1 MPLSPQLLQ
10 PPGPKGRA
18 LLHSLFMI
26 KRDRLAFVLDAGER
40 YGDIVGF
47 GMGQRKVFLLRH
59 PEHIRYVLSENPANY
74 RKGLGIEE
82 ARPLLGYGLLSSD
95 GEVWTRQRRLLQA
108 AFHADRLDNYRKII
122 VAAAEKMASRWRTG
136 TTIDAAHQMTLLTV
150 SIVGQ
155 TLLGIDL
162 EDQAEDIA
170 MDLHT
175 LTSDAMARMSRIVPI
190 PRSLPLPSNVR
201 AARALR
207 RMEARV
213 SRMIDERRSHP
224 TNSGDLLS
232 VLVETEA
239 ANGGR
244 RQVRDELMTALVA
257 GHETTAAALSWA
269 WRLLSQHPEV
279 SERLREELQTVL
291 GDEEPTMAT
300 LPKLVYTRAVI
311 EETIRLYPPVWLLP
325 RKNIQADTIGSFH
338 VPPQS
343 EVLLCLYSMHRHPAF
358 WDEPDR
364 FMPERFLRDKS
375 ARHFAAYLPF
385 GAGPRTCIGSR
396 LGLMEATLVLAILAR
411 RFRAEAVP
419 GRAVHAEASLSLH
432 ARNGV
437 PVTIRQVAPAL
448 SALACR

>member
-1 MPLSPQLLQ
+1 MAQ

-18 LLHSLFMI
+18 LLHSLLTI
-26 KRDRLAFVLDAGER
+26 KRDRLAFVLEAGER
-40 YGDIVGF
+40 YGDVVGF

-59 PEHIRYVLSENPANY
+59 PEHIRYVLAENPANY

-95 GEVWTRQRRLLQA
+95 GELWTRQRRLLQA
-108 AFHADRLDNYRKII
+108 AFHAGRLDSYRQII
-122 VAAAEKMASRWRTG
+122 VAASEKMAAQWRTG
-136 TTIDAAHQMTLLTV
+136 ATIDAAREMTRLTV
-150 SIVGQ
+150 TIVGQ

-162 EDQAEDIA
+162 EEEAEDIA
-170 MDLHT
+170 TDLHT
-175 LTSDAMARMSRIVPI
+175 LTSEAMARMSRIVPI
-190 PRSLPLPSNVR
+190 PRGVPLPSNLR

-224 TNSGDLLS
+224 TDGADLLS
-232 VLVETEA
+232 VLIETEA

-244 RQVRDELMTALVA
+244 QQVRDELMTALVA

-279 SERLREELQTVL
+279 AERLQEELETVL
-291 GDEEPTMAT
+291 GSEEPTMAT
-300 LPKLVYTRAVI
+300 LPKLAYTKAVI

-325 RKNIQADTIGSFH
+325 RKNIAADTIGTFH

-358 WDEPDR
+358 WDQPDR
-364 FMPERFLRDKS
+364 FLPERFLRDKN

-411 RFRAEAVP
+411 RFRAEAIP
-419 GRAVHAEASLSLH
+419 GKPVHAEASLSLH

-437 PVTIRQVAPAL
+437 PVTIRQVAPARAAFA
-448 SALACR
+448 SR

>member
-1 MPLSPQLLQ
+1 MPVPMPQ
-10 PPGPKGRA
+10 PPGPKCRA
-18 LLHSLFMI
+18 LVHSLLMI
-26 KRDRLAFVLDAGER
+26 KRDRLAFVLDAGKR

-47 GMGQRKVFLLRH
+47 GMGRRKVFLLRH
-59 PEHIRYVLSENPANY
+59 PEHIRYVLSENPANF

-95 GEVWTRQRRLLQA
+95 GEIWTRQRRLLQA
-108 AFHADRLDNYRKII
+108 AFHADRLDSYRKII
-122 VAAAEKMASRWRTG
+122 VAAAEKMASRWRTD
-136 TTIDAAHQMTLLTV
+136 TTIDAAHEMTLLTV

-162 EDQAEDIA
+162 DSQAEGIA
-170 MDLHT
+170 RDLHT
-175 LTSDAMARMSRIVPI
+175 LTADAMARMSSIVPI
-190 PRSLPLPSNVR
+190 PRRVPTPANLR

-207 RMEARV
+207 RMETRV
-213 SRMIDERRSHP
+213 NRMIDERRSHP
-224 TNSGDLLS
+224 TGGGDMLS
-232 VLVETEA
+232 LLVETQD

-244 RQVRDELMTALVA
+244 QQVRDELMTALVA

-269 WRLLSQHPEV
+269 WRLLSQHPEI
-279 SERLREELQTVL
+279 SERLREELETVL
-291 GDEEPTMAT
+291 GGEEPTMAT
-300 LPKLVYTRAVI
+300 QPRLVYTKAVI

-325 RKNIQADTIGSFH
+325 RKNIEADTIGSFH

-364 FMPERFLRDKS
+364 FMPERFLREKN

-396 LGLMEATLVLAILAR
+396 LGLMEATLILAVLAR
-411 RFRAEAVP
+411 RFRAEAIP
-419 GRAVHAEASLSLH
+419 GIAVQAEASLSLH

-437 PVTIRQVAPAL
+437 PVIIRQVAPAR
-448 SALACR
+448 AAFACR